1 MALENP
7 LPRPIEVEKSDNRHV
22 WRRAMGGESS
32 SSSSGDDHVGLE
44 RRKLAGERRKPR
56 IVAIGITG
64 GKGKV
69 RPLDKV
75 RFRETTAQRG
85 IPNFVQFRCRGPEH
99 ADETLLCARKPGPQR
114 GAAGE

>member
-1 MALENP
+1 MEEVNRLE
-7 LPRPIEVEKSDNRHV
+7 IAG
-22 WRRAMGGESS
+22 RREGEMSS
-32 SSSSGDDHVGLE
+32 AAASQPAVDPVPNVPV
-44 RRKLAGERRKPR
+44 RERRKPR